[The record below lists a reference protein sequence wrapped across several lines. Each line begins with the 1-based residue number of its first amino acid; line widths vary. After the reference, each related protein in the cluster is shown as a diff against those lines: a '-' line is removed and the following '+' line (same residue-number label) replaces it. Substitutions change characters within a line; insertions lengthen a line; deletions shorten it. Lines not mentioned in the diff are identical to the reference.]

1 MRRIFPVAHLMKSV
15 KTYLDNVEVRLEH
28 SGRDEGR

>member
-1 MRRIFPVAHLMKSV
+1 MRRIFPVAYLMKSV

-28 SGRDEGR
+28 PEGDGGR